1 MRRSSW
7 TPSIVPNGDDQN
19 VYLVE
24 DCFDR
29 QGCVWREADSERT
42 GLERVIA
49 DLMSGQY
56 HDPHRVIAF
65 NTAEHWSE
73 DVSEDVARE
82 IQRRSDLA
90 YEGVWSTLEGF
101 IDRHA
106 GPNRQ
111 LALRLA

>member
-1 MRRSSW
+1 MRWSSW

-24 DCFDR
+24 DCFGR
-29 QGCVWREADSERT
+29 QGPVWREADAEGT
-42 GLERVIA
+42 DLESVIS

-56 HDPHRVIAF
+56 NNPLRVVAF

-73 DVSEDVARE
+73 DVSADVALEIERRADLSNRE
-82 IQRRSDLA
+82 ISRA
-90 YEGVWSTLEGF
+90 LEE
-101 IDRHA
+101 RHA